1 MAEARDWREE
11 TDESILAEVRAGHV
25 AVFAVL
31 YDRYRDQAIRSAKRN
46 GAGEHAEDVVQDA
59 FVGVLRA
66 IRSGGGPTQGFAP
79 YLFGALRNVA
89 IDRSRRVGEIPVDD
103 LDDVA
108 GVVEPMVVADASDDV
123 LDRGIVTD
131 AFKSLPARWQQVLW
145 LTEVEG
151 YGPAALSEEMGI
163 KPTAVAVLA
172 SRARSGFRSAWL
184 QAHVGAGRRT
194 DLPAECA
201 KVVPQ
206 LGDYETGRLTARRR
220 LAVQNHLQG
229 CVDCSAVALELT
241 AVSEKLGA
249 VLVPV
254 VVTLPLFFLTSTVVK
269 AGILLGGAAGAGA
282 ATKAAGTAGTTVA
295 KAGVAS
301 GGVAAARSVGRVVKA
316 NPIVAGASVAMVA
329 LVVVAAV
336 AWSNQP
342 PPGVGGDPGAAVTTA
357 ADPGAGGADP
367 DPSATPTGA
376 PTTTSPTPTPTPTS
390 PTSPP
395 GTTAPV
401 PVPPAVPAN
410 PTSPPATDPPPTDPA
425 PAPVDPSPVDP
436 TPVDPAPV
444 DPDPTDEPTDPG
456 PVEPDPP
463 VAVTLVGTATGPV
476 LVSPTLSG
484 AGEPGAT
491 ITILDDAG
499 VTVATT
505 VVTDDESWSA
515 IPEPATDEEET
526 WYRATQTLPDAGA
539 DAGPAAAASRTLNE
553 ASDASTPTEPVGP
566 YLFQAP
572 VLGLEDGDDIRYQPL
587 LQCGDVLGGINLTVE
602 GEYLQHVRF
611 ILDSEVRESEHPIED
626 DLGEGWGQVTRCWP
640 EQGAPELHAG
650 THTVGVQYIDPDT
663 GAAGRVDQVT
673 FNLVRATDS

>member
-11 TDESILAEVRAGHV
+11 SDESILAEVRAGHV

-46 GAGEHAEDVVQDA
+46 GAGEHAEDAVQDA

-66 IRSGGGPTQGFAP
+66 IRSGGGPTQGFPP
-79 YLFGALRNVA
+79 YLFGALRNAA

-108 GVVEPMVVADASDDV
+108 GVVGPMVVADASDDV

-184 QAHVGAGRRT
+184 QAHVGAGRRA

-201 KVVPQ
+201 KIVPQ

-254 VVTLPLFFLTSTVVK
+254 VITLPLFFLTSTVVK
-269 AGILLGGAAGAGA
+269 AGILLGGAASAGA

-295 KAGVAS
+295 KAGAVS
-301 GGVAAARSVGRVVKA
+301 GGVAAARSAGRVVKA

-342 PPGVGGDPGAAVTTA
+342 PPDVGGDPGAAVTTA
-357 ADPGAGGADP
+357 ADPGAGGSSP
-367 DPSATPTGA
+367 DPSATPTDT
-376 PTTTSPTPTPTPTS
+376 PTTTSPTPTPALTPTP
-390 PTSPP
+390 PTSAPEAM
-395 GTTAPV
+395 APV
-401 PVPPAVPAN
+401 PTPPAVPTN
-410 PTSPPATDPPPTDPA
+410 PTSPPATDPTPTDPA
-425 PAPVDPSPVDP
+425 PAPVDPTPVDP
-436 TPVDPAPV
+436 TPV

-456 PVEPDPP
+456 VEP
-463 VAVTLVGTATGPV
+463 AT
-476 LVSPTLSG
+476 PTLEG
-484 AGEPGAT
+484 PEQEDQHVAFDIGGYGEPGAT
-491 ITILDDAG
+491 ITVIDDGG
-499 VTVATT
+499 VVVATA
-505 VVTDDESWSA
+505 VVTEGGTWTA
-515 IPEPATDEEET
+515 RPEPRAVET
-526 WYRATQTLPDAGA
+526 PIYYRATQTLSDGDTSTAPEELGPYVYLAPTLNIEAEVVWGSGGDCGPINGSNVPGIDFSVDGTPGA
-539 DAGPAAAASRTLNE
+539 D
-553 ASDASTPTEPVGP
+553 
-566 YLFQAP
+566 
-572 VLGLEDGDDIRYQPL
+572 
-587 LQCGDVLGGINLTVE
+587 
-602 GEYLQHVRF
+602 VRF
-611 ILDSEVRESEHPIED
+611 VLD
-626 DLGEGWGQVTRCWP
+626 GEIRPTIHTLRNGHLDVCWP
-640 EQGAPELHAG
+640 SEGAPELNDG
-650 THTVGVQYIDPDT
+650 EHTVGVQYVSGTD
-663 GAAGRVDQVT
+663 AVGRLTEMSFIVT
-673 FNLVRATDS
+673 DAPS

>member
-11 TDESILAEVRAGHV
+11 TDESLLDEVRAGHV

-31 YDRYRDQAIRSAKRN
+31 YDRYRDQAVRSAKRN

-108 GVVEPMVVADASDDV
+108 GAVEPMVVADASDDV
-123 LDRGIVTD
+123 LERGIVTD
-131 AFKSLPARWQQVLW
+131 AFRSLPARWQQVLW

-254 VVTLPLFFLTSTVVK
+254 VVTLPLFFLTSAVVK
-269 AGILLGGAAGAGA
+269 AGIVLGGAAGAGA
-282 ATKAAGTAGTTVA
+282 ATKAAGAAGTTVA
-295 KAGVAS
+295 KTGAAS
-301 GGVAAARSVGRVVKA
+301 GGFAAARTVGRVVKA
-316 NPIVAGASVAMVA
+316 NPIVAGTSVAMVA

-336 AWSNQP
+336 AWSNP
-342 PPGVGGDPGAAVTTA
+342 PAPPGAGTDPGAIVATA
-357 ADPGAGGADP
+357 TATATADP
-367 DPSATPTGA
+367 DPSATPTDA
-376 PTTTSPTPTPTPTS
+376 PTTTLPTPNPTATPTS

-395 GTTAPV
+395 VRTAPV
-401 PVPPAVPAN
+401 PTRPVVRTN
-410 PTSPPATDPPPTDPA
+410 PTPPATDQTPT
-425 PAPVDPSPVDP
+425 PVDP
-436 TPVDPAPV
+436 TPVDPTPVDPTPV

-463 VAVTLVGTATGPV
+463 VAVTLVGTDTGPV
-476 LVSPTLSG
+476 LVSPELSG
-484 AGEPGAT
+484 VGEPGAT
-491 ITILDDAG
+491 ITILDDAD
-499 VTVATT
+499 VTVATA
-505 VVTDDESWSA
+505 VVADDESWSA
-515 IPEPATDEEET
+515 IPAPATDGEET

-539 DAGPAAAASRTLNE
+539 DAGPGVDSAAANRALDDV
-553 ASDASTPTEPVGP
+553 SDASTPTAPVGP

-572 VLGLEDGDDIRYQPL
+572 VLDLEDGDEIRYQPL
-587 LQCGDVLGGINLTVE
+587 LQCGDVLGGINITVA
-602 GEYLQHVRF
+602 GEYLEHVRF
-611 ILDSEVRESEHPIED
+611 ILDTEVRESEHAIED
-626 DLGEGWGQVTRCWP
+626 DLGDGWGQVTRCWP
-640 EQGAPELHAG
+640 EQGAPRLNAG
-650 THTVGVQYIDPDT
+650 QHTVGVQYVDPDT

-673 FNLVRATDS
+673 FNLVRATNS